1 MNKIVMSLAVVCLF
15 IGTSSMASDPNE
27 GPGVVTNQQLVTAIQ
42 QSIASLKA
50 EREDFIAK
58 SKRFAEKDPKIPSQA
73 AAITDTIDEIAVL
86 YEKIVANKTGK
97 IKETPAVS
105 FAEQLKQLNQLLVSQ
120 TEQLNASIARIK
132 KDDPEWALSEANK
145 NALNV
150 LEGLNKTKG
159 NLEDD
164 WVMLEK

>member
-1 MNKIVMSLAVVCLF
+1 MNKIFMSVAVVCLF
-15 IGTSSMASDPNE
+15 VGTGSMASGLNE
-27 GPGVVTNQQLVTAIQ
+27 GPGAVTNQQLVAAIQ

-58 SKRFAEKDPKIPSQA
+58 SKRFAEKDPKIPFQA
-73 AAITDTIDEIAVL
+73 AAITNTIDEIAEL

-97 IKETPAVS
+97 TKEMPAVS
-105 FAEQLKQLNQLLVSQ
+105 FVEQLKQLNQLLVSQ
-120 TEQLNASIARIK
+120 TEQLNASVVRIK
-132 KDDPEWALSEANK
+132 KEDPEWALAEANK